1 VPPDFWIEAARM
13 GIALAL
19 VAGAAVPVGL
29 LLRARARAALLPPWK
44 PWPVP
49 WNGFEVFAAFVG
61 IAVLL
66 PALALEVLNATNFYP
81 RVYGP
86 EFPAVGATELPDAVR
101 REANTLRGLWANL
114 FALPAALGCLWLA
127 LRSAYPTYR
136 PLKPDRGS
144 AALGVCAWLALAP
157 LVLALNAIVNAL
169 AHESGLTPETHP
181 LAKLGARPLFDR
193 VLFAFEA
200 CVSAPVREE
209 VLFRG
214 LLLSWCVGRSRDR
227 GLRSARPWIV
237 MALAVG
243 LAVVLGERRTGPTAF
258 AVLLALLL
266 GCVCA
271 LKKTGA
277 RRAQGVVATA
287 ALFAVVHSGVWPNP
301 VALFVLGVGLG
312 WLAVRTNGILV
323 PVVVHGLFNAVSVV
337 FVLRAV

>member
-1 VPPDFWIEAARM
+1 MAGEFWSEAARM
-13 GIALAL
+13 GTALAL

-29 LLRARARAALLPPWK
+29 LLRARSRAALFLPWK

-49 WNGFEVFAAFVG
+49 WGGFEVFAAFVG
-61 IAVLL
+61 VAVLF
-66 PALALEVLNATNFYP
+66 PALAGEVLNAVNFYA

-86 EFPAVGATELPDAVR
+86 DFPAVGAQDLPDEVR

-114 FALPAALGCLWLA
+114 FALPAALACLWFA
-127 LRSAYPTYR
+127 LRSAYPAYH

-144 AALGVCAWLALAP
+144 LALAVFAWLALAP

-169 AHESGLTPETHP
+169 AHESGVTPETHP

-200 CVSAPVREE
+200 AVSAPVREE

-227 GLRSARPWIV
+227 GIRSARPWIV
-237 MALAVG
+237 MGIAVA

-277 RRAQGVVATA
+277 RRAHGVVATA

-301 VALFVLGVGLG
+301 VPLFVLGLGLG
-312 WLAVRTNGILV
+312 WLAVRTNGTLV

-337 FVLRAV
+337 FVLRA